1 MLIKWKAKLQ
11 LVKAHRAVVHLR
23 ASCSVAPK
31 SLLNHSKMELMMIVD
46 LLMDVTPSR
55 HRLAMEVSSV
65 WSRSEAKYES
75 RGGQLCGGEGG
86 VDGKENVSNSLC
98 SDYIFSLENQGPLFL
113 WINLNKQLIIQ
124 RNRTFNLKFDFR
136 SSTISRN

>member
-1 MLIKWKAKLQ
+1 
-11 LVKAHRAVVHLR
+11 
-23 ASCSVAPK
+23 
-31 SLLNHSKMELMMIVD
+31 MIVD

-86 VDGKENVSNSLC
+86 VDGKEHVCLVRST
-98 SDYIFSLENQGPLFL
+98 
-113 WINLNKQLIIQ
+113 LIIYFFGKSGAIILVDKSQ
-124 RNRTFNLKFDFR
+124 Q
-136 SSTISRN
+136 TINNSKEPNF